1 MFDLPPSIPRDS
13 KAVYA
18 YLGTI
23 VKPTLHDL
31 KLMVLLEA
39 AGEGTYRGLADAAPT
54 EEVRDLLQRNGREEV
69 GHAHRVIAIIKKLY
83 GEEVCVPPP
92 EDNPYFSVPEVS
104 SLSDFLQKAVG
115 GELAG
120 GKMYD
125 DWAAQTEDEEV
136 AKLLRQNAREERRHA
151 DRDTQALNLLKG

>member
-39 AGEGTYRGLADAAPT
+39 AGEGAQVLKNALRSANGL
-54 EEVRDLLQRNGREEV
+54 N
-69 GHAHRVIAIIKKLY
+69 
-83 GEEVCVPPP
+83 
-92 EDNPYFSVPEVS
+92 
-104 SLSDFLQKAVG
+104 
-115 GELAG
+115 
-120 GKMYD
+120 
-125 DWAAQTEDEEV
+125 
-136 AKLLRQNAREERRHA
+136 
-151 DRDTQALNLLKG
+151 